1 MSYNIHQEPKEAQV
15 SIKDFQPS
23 QRSTFIYKQNSGTE
37 QQKALTSKHN
47 LFKQMKPSVTSK
59 KIFLH

>member
-1 MSYNIHQEPKEAQV
+1 MVIHNIHQEPKEAQV

-37 QQKALTSKHN
+37 QLISYKLLVVLSHVVKSHIS
-47 LFKQMKPSVTSK
+47 SVPPRT
-59 KIFLH
+59 